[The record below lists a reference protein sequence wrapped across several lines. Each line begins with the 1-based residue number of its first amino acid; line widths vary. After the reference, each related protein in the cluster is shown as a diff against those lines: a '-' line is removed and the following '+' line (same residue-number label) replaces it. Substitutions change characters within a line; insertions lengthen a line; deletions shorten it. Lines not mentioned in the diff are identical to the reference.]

1 MDKKKFK
8 SSDFID
14 GIFSR
19 EVGGFIEMY
28 RIGEE
33 VRCDGH
39 NQYFLNH
46 GIARFCD
53 INLSELLDSIGV
65 KDLDTLKESLGQDW
79 EQDALL
85 AWFDMKCQSRGYT
98 SRVNHAPFC
107 LL

>member
-53 INLSELLDSIGV
+53 INLSELLDSI
-65 KDLDTLKESLGQDW
+65 T
-79 EQDALL
+79 
-85 AWFDMKCQSRGYT
+85 T
-98 SRVNHAPFC
+98 APPLFC
-107 LL
+107 WPA